1 MGLTWCGRSVADVAT
16 DKADLAPPAA
26 SVGSL
31 VEVIRADYEER
42 AYFVT
47 GEEGWSL
54 GETGTNSCS

>member
-26 SVGSL
+26 SVRSL
-31 VEVIRADYEER
+31 VEVIREDYEER

-47 GEEGWSL
+47 GEGEGSQEDRGADPWS
-54 GETGTNSCS
+54 